1 MLVQGYEP
9 YIISAR
15 KNVPWY
21 DERFRGHGRDRIVQ
35 TLNMAGFVSFAV
47 HPTAYVVQQPHALV
61 ASTQLA
67 KASPMYT
74 EVSLLSFIQSHT
86 DRSGCWSGSAYV
98 LADLPQA

>member
-1 MLVQGYEP
+1 MIITIDAMQDHPTTIGLCVVQGYEP

-47 HPTAYVVQQPHALV
+47 HPTAYVVQQPHPQSS
-61 ASTQLA
+61 STHFA
-67 KASPMYT
+67 KGTPRYQ
-74 EVSLLSFIQSHT
+74 EVSPTL
-86 DRSGCWSGSAYV
+86 V
-98 LADLPQA
+98 PP

>member
-1 MLVQGYEP
+1 MLPAKTASVVSALQGYEP

-47 HPTAYVVQQPHALV
+47 HPTAYVVQQPHPLT
-61 ASTQLA
+61 ASTHFA
-67 KASPMYT
+67 KGTPKYL
-74 EVSLLSFIQSHT
+74 EV
-86 DRSGCWSGSAYV
+86 
-98 LADLPQA
+98 

>member
-1 MLVQGYEP
+1 MNASMVMVQGYEP

-35 TLNMAGFVSFAV
+35 TLNMAGFVNFAV
-47 HPTAYVVQQPHALV
+47 HPTAYVIQQPHPMY

-67 KASPMYT
+67 KASPQYT
-74 EVSLLSFIQSHT
+74 EVCFMTCLCRMPST
-86 DRSGCWSGSAYV
+86 
-98 LADLPQA
+98 

>member
-1 MLVQGYEP
+1 MLLQGYEP

-47 HPTAYVVQQPHALV
+47 HPTAYVVQQPNTLS

-67 KASPMYT
+67 KASPKYT
-74 EVSLLSFIQSHT
+74 EVSKPRCIAT
-86 DRSGCWSGSAYV
+86 
-98 LADLPQA
+98 